1 MTGPGDSPRLS
12 HGAVQTLLSA
22 LEQLAAHQ
30 GLSVA
35 QAAVRCVL
43 TGHTPTRPT
52 YSREVIIA
60 YQVLEGDQVRGT
72 PSWAIEDALNG
83 QR

>member
-12 HGAVQTLLSA
+12 QRAVQTLLSA
-22 LEQLAAHQ
+22 LEQLAVHQ

-43 TGHTPTRPT
+43 TGRAPTRPAH
-52 YSREVIIA
+52 SREVIIA

-72 PSWAIEDALNG
+72 PSWAIENALNG
-83 QR
+83 RR